1 MKKITKFSKLL
12 VILCLLFAMTACSK
26 ASEESSAQGQGGRS
40 QSGQGAQG
48 GQGANAEPKLIRLAE
63 SFCYT
68 SLDVHKD
75 YYGWYTSIYGVS
87 ETLFRVSDDMS
98 IKPLLAKDY
107 SVSEDGRTWT
117 FQIADATFSNKTP
130 VTADMVSRNLRRA
143 AKENERFA
151 YLASFAYA
159 TEGEKTL
166 KITTP
171 DVYPTMLSDLTAPEL
186 GIMDLDNTTDFDNAP
201 VCTGPFVIKSFEPEG
216 TVVVEKNAAY
226 WNGEVKLDGATFY
239 YMQDDETKL
248 NAMQAGDIVGY
259 TSVTAAA
266 KQILAADPASYVLT
280 EIPATR
286 LQFYVLNKNR
296 LDDKVRQA
304 VNLTVDVNSI
314 ADFLGGTVSPA
325 VGPFSAAAPYGKV
338 TKPAVDTAK
347 AKSLLEE
354 DGYVMGSDG
363 YYAKNGET
371 LTLSIGYYAARS
383 LDSIAVLMQDQ
394 FKNVGIKAVLNVQE
408 DPDSTY
414 VATGEYDVA
423 LYCMIADKSGD
434 PYYCCDALFRKGSK
448 WALAGFA
455 NQKCEDLI
463 DQLQYETDVN
473 QRAKLANQ
481 IVQMSIDDNAFG
493 YVGLFNKTT
502 VTAKGVTGIAENC
515 PFDFY
520 GVSADTDVNK

>member
-1 MKKITKFSKLL
+1 MKKITKCSKLL
-12 VILCLLFAMTACSK
+12 LILCLLFAMTACSK
-26 ASEESSAQGQGGRS
+26 AFEESSAQGQGGQS

-48 GQGANAEPKLIRLAE
+48 VQGANAEPKLIRLAE

-87 ETLFRVSDDMS
+87 ETLFRVADDMS

-107 SVSEDGRTWT
+107 FVSEDGKTWT
-117 FQIADATFSNKTP
+117 FQIADAMFSNKTP

-151 YLASFAYA
+151 YLASFTYA

-248 NAMQAGDIVGY
+248 NAMQAGDIDGY

-314 ADFLGGTVSPA
+314 ADFLGGTV
-325 VGPFSAAAPYGKV
+325 
-338 TKPAVDTAK
+338 
-347 AKSLLEE
+347 
-354 DGYVMGSDG
+354 
-363 YYAKNGET
+363 
-371 LTLSIGYYAARS
+371 
-383 LDSIAVLMQDQ
+383 
-394 FKNVGIKAVLNVQE
+394 
-408 DPDSTY
+408 
-414 VATGEYDVA
+414 
-423 LYCMIADKSGD
+423 
-434 PYYCCDALFRKGSK
+434 
-448 WALAGFA
+448 
-455 NQKCEDLI
+455 
-463 DQLQYETDVN
+463 
-473 QRAKLANQ
+473 
-481 IVQMSIDDNAFG
+481 
-493 YVGLFNKTT
+493 
-502 VTAKGVTGIAENC
+502 
-515 PFDFY
+515 
-520 GVSADTDVNK
+520 